1 MRKGAKK
8 GEVFSNKEDFVDRKT
23 IMGRTEKV
31 EQAAKIQGMSRVK
44 QAPVPRGG
52 VARTT
57 TLREKILAASLFP
70 NIYNREAVYKDLA
83 STY

>member
-8 GEVFSNKEDFVDRKT
+8 GEVISNREDFVNRET
-23 IMGRTEKV
+23 IMGRTEAV
-31 EQAAKIQGMSRVK
+31 EQAAKIQGMNRVK
-44 QAPVPRGG
+44 QAPVPRGS